1 MVLMKAP
8 IQRYQKQQAF
18 EKKQK
23 KLVMTKKNLNIEIQI
38 NVFAA
43 MLSCCITCNLAYYG
57 YVFYGRSVL

>member
-23 KLVMTKKNLNIEIQI
+23 KLVVTKK
-38 NVFAA
+38 F
-43 MLSCCITCNLAYYG
+43 
-57 YVFYGRSVL
+57 